1 MIQFH
6 HGLVKKEHAPFAHGL
21 LHKSVIHPA
30 GRITAID
37 EKSGLPIVRRDAAH
51 SPVIPP
57 EAPPS
62 PIGQEEPKTG
72 RDILHASNDPEV
84 IQKAATDSHP
94 DIKAD
99 LKAAIKNIDGATLHG
114 ARDEKHPDRLEE
126 KIEDEGQNPRTIP
139 DYSGFRVAVDTR
151 KAKDEVVAAIRKAFT
166 VVREK
171 DEFEKGAEDT
181 AFHAHMMQVQDAGDP
196 VTHEVQVLPKT
207 VADNAEATH
216 GLYEKARTG
225 DKDAAA
231 KMKGKNK
238 VAWKAFAN
246 AQGKDCAA
254 CESGDC
260 ESHCSVKSDDVGTS
274 SKPKYKFGNTQAN
287 IPEGSEAHAAL
298 MTAGKKIDP
307 SDLNP
312 TSYGG
317 DGSGAEP
324 DPHVTVRYGVRGD
337 DTSNLE
343 KFICSQSPF
352 HATLG
357 KTSSFPPSES
367 SDGGAVIKADVHS
380 PDLHRINA
388 EIEKHGDF
396 EPSNFPQ
403 YVPHATVAYVKPE
416 TARKYVGMSETDGKK
431 FHVKSIALTDRN
443 GNAKEIPLEGGK
455 SQQLEGGRGESP
467 EQPAAVGDKSPA
479 AQVKTGMTVKLP
491 DGRTGTVKGISPK
504 GELAVKLASGGRV
517 SIMKTQVKVIDP
529 NIEVKGVTSGTP
541 GHDRPIVG
549 AIAVDMDKTMAHYS
563 GYKGPTIIGKPIA
576 AQVNQVK
583 QMLKDGKDVWIY
595 TARVEHPEAIPALK
609 GWAKENIGQELPVTN
624 IKYPEF
630 HKFIDDR
637 AELPVQMQKG

>member
-1 MIQFH
+1 MTQFH

-94 DIKAD
+94 DIKSD

-231 KMKGKNK
+231 KMKDKNEA
-238 VAWKAFAN
+238 AWQAFAGS
-246 AQGKDCAA
+246 QGKDCAA

-274 SKPKYKFGNTQAN
+274 SP
-287 IPEGSEAHAAL
+287 P
-298 MTAGKKIDP
+298 
-307 SDLNP
+307 
-312 TSYGG
+312 
-317 DGSGAEP
+317 
-324 DPHVTVRYGVRGD
+324 V
-337 DTSNLE
+337 
-343 KFICSQSPF
+343 QS
-352 HATLG
+352 AI
-357 KTSSFPPSES
+357 SES
-367 SDGGAVIKADVHS
+367 K
-380 PDLHRINA
+380 
-388 EIEKHGDF
+388 
-396 EPSNFPQ
+396 
-403 YVPHATVAYVKPE
+403 
-416 TARKYVGMSETDGKK
+416 
-431 FHVKSIALTDRN
+431 
-443 GNAKEIPLEGGK
+443 
-455 SQQLEGGRGESP
+455 GGRGESP
-467 EQPAAVGDKSPA
+467 EQPAAVGDKTPA

-504 GELAVKLASGGRV
+504 GELAVKLAAGGRV
-517 SIMKTQVKVIDP
+517 SIMKAQVKVIDP

-541 GHDRPIVG
+541 GHDRPTVG
-549 AIAVDMDKTMAHYS
+549 AVAVDLDRTMSEYR
-563 GYKGPTIIGKPIA
+563 GYKGPTVIGNPIA
-576 AQVNQVK
+576 PQVNQVK
-583 QMLKDGKDVWIY
+583 QMLKDGKDVWVY
-595 TARVEHPEAIPALK
+595 TARVEHPEAIPAIK
-609 GWAKENIGQELPVTN
+609 AWTKEHIGKELPITN
-624 IKYPEF
+624 IKFPEF

-637 AELPVQMQKG
+637 AQLPVQMQKGASDARSIGIPETLAVHG